1 MAESSEPRG
10 PAWLESYEPAEVE
23 ERRSLERVR
32 ELFSGEHDPYD
43 RSLPLHL
50 TGSAIVLDPQ
60 RRRVLLRW
68 HERQGAWLHVGGHG
82 DPGEDDPLAV
92 ALREAEE
99 ETGLADL
106 RPLRPAGGL
115 ARPVHLAVVAVK
127 ARHLEPAH
135 EHADV
140 RYALVTATPERARA
154 ESASAPVRWVSL
166 DVAVTE
172 VDENLAA
179 TLRRVAELLGE

>member
-1 MAESSEPRG
+1 MAGASHARG
-10 PAWLESYEPAEVE
+10 PAWLESYEPAEE
-23 ERRSLERVR
+23 ERRVLERVR
-32 ELFSGEHDPYD
+32 ELLSGEHDPYD

-50 TGSAIVLDPQ
+50 TGSAIVLDPP

-106 RPLRPAGGL
+106 VPLGPGGGL

-127 ARHLEPAH
+127 ARPPEPAH

-154 ESASAPVRWVSL
+154 ESASAPLRWVPL
-166 DVAVTE
+166 EAALTQ

-179 TLRRVAELLGE
+179 TLRRANEMLGE